1 MPRKVFIIPA
11 VIVFILVVALVHAN
25 QNTDALQSRTRF
37 LMDTYCTIKIPGGTE
52 VLDVI
57 DTAFDRMAEVQRTFD
72 SLDPES
78 PIHAFNDENV
88 TITNPEIVA
97 LIKTALE
104 VGDES
109 GGAFDITVFPLVN
122 LWGFF
127 GDSPAVPDREKIDEL
142 LNAVDYRHLSIKAG
156 TLVKDDARVKIDL
169 GGIAKGYAIR
179 EAVAVLK
186 KAGITSALIDAGGEI
201 YALGTNKGKPW
212 KIGIRDPRGEGTVG
226 VLELTDCTVATSGDY
241 ERYFEKDGKRYHHI
255 LDPKT
260 GYSAEGITSVTVVT
274 DDPAVA
280 DAWSTA
286 LFVLGKEKG
295 RELMERNKFLKVLMI
310 TQDGE
315 FISSNM

>member
-1 MPRKVFIIPA
+1 MPRKVFIIPV

-25 QNTDALQSRTRF
+25 QKTDALQSRTRF
-37 LMDTYCTIKIPGGTE
+37 LMDTYCTIQIPGGIE
-52 VLDVI
+52 VLNII

-72 SLDPES
+72 SLDPKS
-78 PIHAFNDENV
+78 PIHAFNDDNV
-88 TITNPEIVA
+88 TITDSEIVA
-97 LIKTALE
+97 LIKTALD

-109 GGAFDITVFPLVN
+109 GGAFDITVFPLLD

-127 GDSPAVPDREKIDEL
+127 GETPAVPDREKIDEL
-142 LNAVDYRHLSIKAG
+142 LKSVDYRHLAITAG
-156 TLVKDDARVKIDL
+156 TLVKGDAHVKIDL
-169 GGIAKGYAIR
+169 GGIAKGYAIG

-186 KAGITSALIDAGGEI
+186 KAGITSALVDAGGDI

-212 KIGIRDPRGEGTVG
+212 KIGIRNPRGEGTVG
-226 VLELTDCTVATSGDY
+226 VLELTDCAVVTSGDY

-274 DDPAVA
+274 NNPVLA

-286 LFVLGKEKG
+286 LFVMGKEKG
-295 RELMERNKFLKVLMI
+295 RELMERNKSLKVLMI